1 MGVDDMS
8 HRIARLVE
16 PLLRLLWP
24 PPPARH
30 RAAPPPAGRPD
41 RAPVAPP
48 PRPACAPE
56 PYYAG
61 EDSALVRPY
70 LAAHEHRLAE
80 ERRRRARRRTLWLA
94 VHGID
99 LGPRVI
105 HGIEITA

>member
-1 MGVDDMS
+1 MS
-8 HRIARLVE
+8 HCIARLLD

-30 RAAPPPAGRPD
+30 RAAPSPAARPVRTPAPLPPWPTR
-41 RAPVAPP
+41 
-48 PRPACAPE
+48 APE

-70 LAAHEHRLAE
+70 LLAHERRAE
-80 ERRRRARRRTLWLA
+80 ERRRRARRRTLWFA